1 MKYFKAYLKALGY
14 TLGLLEV
21 FFLIFS
27 AFTDGS
33 ALFLI
38 CSCAIMSF
46 AELNKVMIENKAQ

>member
-1 MKYFKAYLKALGY
+1 MKYFKDYLKALGY
-14 TLGLLEV
+14 TLGLLGV

-46 AELNKVMIENKAQ
+46 AEPIKVMIEDRV